1 MSYYT
6 YPDPTKWIVPATI
19 VIIFVWFAFIIAI
32 SIVKYDSYPA
42 DSEAQLAEQAV
53 LLGYGHW
60 EKEGSHRRFHWNQP
74 APQREAP
81 P

>member
-6 YPDPTKWIVPATI
+6 YPDPSEWIVPALI
-19 VIIFVWFAFIIAI
+19 VIVIVGLALLFAVG
-32 SIVKYDSYPA
+32 IVTGDSYPA
-42 DSEAQLAEQAV
+42 HSEAEFAEQAV